1 MSLHDRVY
9 HLRVVAS
16 LTLVAAS
23 TTLVTAQAVI
33 NDRCADTIVTKG
45 EEPISLVERCLNE
58 IHLRLAEVCLVLE
71 RSKGILDNAHESLDL
86 VDKISGLHDV
96 Y

>member
-16 LTLVAAS
+16 LALVAAS
-23 TTLVTAQAVI
+23 STLVTAQAVI
-33 NDRCADTIVTKG
+33 NDRRADTIVTKV
-45 EEPISLVERCLNE
+45 EEPICLVERCLNE
-58 IHLRLAEVCLVLE
+58 IHLRLAEVCLVLK

-86 VDKISGLHDV
+86 VDKISGLHNV
-96 Y
+96 